1 MIASPEV
8 PPLRRA
14 VTVVAL
20 PAPLSAIAPARPP
33 SGSDS
38 ASDSTGVGS
47 SSVIVPTPVDALP
60 SVAPEGLLS
69 AMRIVS
75 FGSSSASPDTVTVTV
90 LLVSA
95 AAKVSVSPANAV

>member
-8 PPLRRA
+8 PPRRLA

-20 PAPLSAIAPARPP
+20 PAPLSAIAPDRPP

-38 ASDSTGVGS
+38 ASVSVGVGS
-47 SSVIVPTPVDALP
+47 SSVIAPVPVDALP
-60 SVAPEGLLS
+60 RSAPEGLES

-75 FGSSSASPDTVTVTV
+75 FGSSRASPVTVTVTV